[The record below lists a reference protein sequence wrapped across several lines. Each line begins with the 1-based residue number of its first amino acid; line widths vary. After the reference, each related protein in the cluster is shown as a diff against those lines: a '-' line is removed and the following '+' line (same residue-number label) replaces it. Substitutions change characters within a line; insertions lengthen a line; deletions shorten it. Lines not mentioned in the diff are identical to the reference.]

1 MSLSPLKPEPHFDLY
16 FPAVY
21 LCSMKIKAVCF
32 SHLAVYHSSDG
43 YLEVSDSIRV
53 DDVPELL
60 GFQKDEVAM
69 YFVGDSR
76 VDVDYELAD
85 GDVLKLFPPI
95 TGG

>member
-1 MSLSPLKPEPHFDLY
+1 
-16 FPAVY
+16 
-21 LCSMKIKAVCF
+21 MKIKAVCF